1 MIDKSPTG
9 ALIDAVLADQPTAG
23 GLEQLSERLPKRTT
37 MRSGIGAVAATTVG
51 KIVLCTAVA
60 AASVGGVYATTDR
73 IDVSGVGENLTPPGP
88 PEIETPAGATNDA
101 GQDVVVQDD
110 HGQDAAGQ
118 DDHGQEVAGLA
129 IGTELEGCERGQAIS
144 ERASAG
150 AGERRPNPESSIDP
164 CSRSDEGG
172 SGAAEAGSE
181 NRNDHGVDGAEV
193 SEAASSAA
201 LGKPAVPGETEDRGR
216 PASAGK
222 P

>member
-73 IDVSGVGENLTPPGP
+73 IDVSDVDENTTPPHA
-88 PEIETPAGATNDA
+88 PEIETPARATNGGSEDVA
-101 GQDVVVQDD
+101 VQDVAV
-110 HGQDAAGQ
+110 Q

-129 IGTELEGCERGQAIS
+129 AGTELEGCERGQAIS
-144 ERASAG
+144 ELASAG
-150 AGERRPNPESSIDP
+150 ADDHRPNPGSSLDP
-164 CSRSDEGG
+164 CSRSYERG

-181 NRNDHGVDGAEV
+181 NRNDHDVDGAEV
-193 SEAASSAA
+193 SEAASAA
-201 LGKPAVPGETEDRGR
+201 APGKPAAPGGTQDRGR
-216 PASAGK
+216 SAGAGK

>member
-1 MIDKSPTG
+1 MIDKSPTE

-23 GLEQLSERLPKRTT
+23 GLEQLNRRLPKRIT

-73 IDVSGVGENLTPPGP
+73 IDVSDVDENTTPPHA
-88 PEIETPAGATNDA
+88 PEIETPARATN
-101 GQDVVVQDD
+101 GGSEDVAV
-110 HGQDAAGQ
+110 Q

-129 IGTELEGCERGQAIS
+129 AGTELEGCKRGQAIS
-144 ERASAG
+144 ELASAG
-150 AGERRPNPESSIDP
+150 ADDHRQNPGSSFDP
-164 CSRSDEGG
+164 CRRSDERG

-193 SEAASSAA
+193 SEAASAA
-201 LGKPAVPGETEDRGR
+201 APGKPAAPGGTQDRGR
-216 PASAGK
+216 SAGAGK